1 MPPQDAR
8 QLTDRLPGIIFQ
20 KRRYLIMELGRVTVQ
35 DCIDLFEKKGM
46 ETVIKNGKVVGFTGR
61 REAHG
66 ASVKV
71 GHAHKDNR

>member
-1 MPPQDAR
+1 
-8 QLTDRLPGIIFQ
+8 
-20 KRRYLIMELGRVTVQ
+20 MELGRVTVQ
-35 DCIDLFEKKGM
+35 DCIDMYEKKRM
-46 ETVIKNGKVVGFTGR
+46 ETLIRHGKVVGFTGR